1 MKLKVSFLFLFFVLY
16 PFISYAENI
25 KIDLSGQWM
34 FRLDPSDKG
43 ILENWNDSIFNE
55 YITLPGALQNQGY
68 GDDVTA
74 KTDWLTDQSRSSSWF
89 IHPMYDEFRKD
100 DNLYYP
106 NNFQPQKHYV
116 GAAWYKKEIY
126 IPETY
131 KDRELLLSFER
142 VHWQSTLWIDGL
154 LVDSCN
160 SLLGSHVY
168 SISKFVRPGKKHLIT
183 LRIDNR
189 QIVDVGVNSHAWG
202 DQTMTSWNGIVG
214 EMDLSVKELVSLEDM
229 QIYTDVAQKRAT
241 LKMKIKNLTKE
252 AQVIKLT
259 SVLTSNNTAK
269 KHKITPAP
277 FSISVL
283 PGTHSFVREIDLT
296 EQVLLWDEYSPS
308 LYKMETFF
316 QAGSMSHT
324 YLHTFGV
331 RKLSVK
337 GNRFYLNGR
346 EIYLRGNVLC
356 GSFPLT
362 GYASMEYA
370 DWKKIMTIH
379 KYYGL
384 NHIRFHSWTPPRAAF
399 EAADEVG
406 IYLFVETDVWT
417 SVRTPEQEAFLQQE
431 GQVALKE
438 YGNHPSF
445 LFLGMGNELSAKKE
459 ITNRLLSE
467 WKKDNR
473 HLYTGLANSMGSITD
488 LFDFVVT
495 REVRS
500 NIGWPP
506 RPECS
511 YFYRN
516 KPSTDFVFGDPVKY
530 PVPLITHEAGQHCAY
545 PALDQMMKFS
555 GSQFAGYIEIARRQL
570 KERGM
575 LHQWPE
581 FVKASGKL
589 QAIFYKHELETYLR
603 TPKHTGYQILQ
614 LEDFPGQGSALVGV
628 LDYFYDSKGYITPQE
643 FRQFCASK
651 VLLAK
656 LPKFVWA
663 TDEVFNAEIL
673 FSNWGPET
681 IRKGSVRCQILDDK
695 GNVLLHKVMS
705 PDSIARGDAV
715 LLGDLRMALSGI
727 KNACK
732 LTLCADVVDS
742 DIQNQWSFWVYPKK
756 QFVERD
762 LPITTTWN
770 DSIAKEVQEGK
781 TLVLQLGG
789 TQIRGD
795 LPPSFLPIYWTQ
807 FDKMGNSQTL
817 GILCNPKHPLFEKFP
832 TDYHTDWQW
841 FELLNDAHPLIFD
854 EFGMQN
860 SWDKSFVPLIQLVDG
875 WKTNRKLGV
884 LCEAK
889 LGKGR
894 LIITSMNLTDSLDT
908 RLAARQFGYSLLN
921 YIESESF
928 NPDIQVSL
936 GQIDALLKK
945 QSESK
950 SVDIVKSVHLE
961 NLKSKNKVEN
971 LFDADDNTV
980 WEGEWIDEKR
990 EASIVVK
997 LNKCEGI
1004 GGVVWKP
1011 GQSKNPGDL
1020 AYQLFLSRDGKDWGI
1035 PIVQGGLN
1043 NKIQQEIDLLY
1054 FHQAQ
1059 YIKIKL
1065 SSDENGLKIR
1075 LSDLV
1080 LMVE

>member
-1 MKLKVSFLFLFFVLY
+1 MKLKAFLLFFVLY
-16 PFISYAENI
+16 SFVLNAENI
-25 KIDLSGQWM
+25 RINLSGQWM
-34 FRLDPSDKG
+34 FRLDPFDRG
-43 ILENWNDSIFNE
+43 ISENWNDSIFDE

-68 GDDVTA
+68 GYDVTA
-74 KTDWLTDQSRSSSWF
+74 KTTWLTDQSRSSSWF
-89 IHPMYDEFRKD
+89 IHPMYENFRKED
-100 DNLYYP
+100 IYYP
-106 NNFQPQKHYV
+106 NNFQPLKHYV
-116 GAAWYKKEIY
+116 GVAWYKKEVY
-126 IPETY
+126 IPEEY
-131 KDRELLLSFER
+131 KNRELLLSFER

-160 SLLGSHVY
+160 SLLAPHVY
-168 SISKFVRPGKKHLIT
+168 HISKFVQPGKKHLIT
-183 LRIDNR
+183 LRVDNS

-214 EMDLSVKELVSLEDM
+214 EMELRANELVSLEDM
-229 QIYTDVAQKRAT
+229 QIYTDAQKKRAT
-241 LKMKIKNLTKE
+241 FKMKIKNLTKE
-252 AQVIKLT
+252 VQEVKLI
-259 SVLTSNNTAK
+259 SILTSNNTSK
-269 KHKITPAP
+269 VHKISPAP
-277 FSISVL
+277 FLISVS
-283 PGTHSFVREIDLT
+283 PGTQFFSHEIDLT

-308 LYKMETFF
+308 LYKVETVFLVDSIA
-316 QAGSMSHT
+316 QT
-324 YLHTFGV
+324 YSHTFGV
-331 RKLSVK
+331 RDLSVK
-337 GNRFYLNGR
+337 GNRFCLNGR

-362 GYASMEYA
+362 GYASMEYS
-370 DWKKIMTIH
+370 DWKRIMTIH

-431 GQVALKE
+431 GQEALRE

-459 ITNRLLSE
+459 ITNHLLSE

-516 KPSTDFVFGDPVKY
+516 KPSTNFVFGDPVRY
-530 PVPLITHEAGQHCAY
+530 PIPLITHEAGQHCAY

-581 FVKASGKL
+581 FVRASGKL
-589 QAIFYKHELETYLR
+589 QTIFYKHELETYLR
-603 TPKHTGYQILQ
+603 MPKHTGYQILQ

-643 FRQFCASK
+643 FRQFCAPK

-663 TDEVFNAEIL
+663 TDEVFNAEVL
-673 FSNWGPET
+673 FSNWSSEV
-681 IRKGSVRCQILDDK
+681 IRNSSIRCRILDEK
-695 GNVLLHKVMS
+695 GNVLFHKIMS
-705 PDSIARGDAV
+705 PDSIVRGDAV
-715 LLGDLRMALSGI
+715 SLGNLQMTLSDI

-732 LTLCADVVDS
+732 LTLYADVVDS
-742 DIQNQWSFWVYPKK
+742 DIQNQWSFWVYPEN
-756 QFVERD
+756 QSVECD

-770 DSIAKEVQEGK
+770 DSIAKEVLTGK
-781 TLVLQLGG
+781 TIILQLNGK
-789 TQIRGD
+789 QIRGD

-860 SWDKSFVPLIQLVDG
+860 SWDKSFIPLIQLVDG

-884 LCEAK
+884 MGEAN

-894 LIITSMNLTDSLDT
+894 LIVTSMNLTDSLDT
-908 RLAARQFGYSLLN
+908 RLVARQFRHSLLN
-921 YIESESF
+921 YIQSENF
-928 NPDIQVSL
+928 NPDVQVSL
-936 GQIDALLKK
+936 SQIDVLLKK
-945 QSESK
+945 QSEDVPVDVIK
-950 SVDIVKSVHLE
+950 SIRLE
-961 NLKSKNKVEN
+961 NMKSNNK
-971 LFDADDNTV
+971 LADLIDTDQNTI
-980 WEGEWIDEKR
+980 WEGEWINEKKTS
-990 EASIVVK
+990 SIILE
-997 LNKCEGI
+997 LNKCEGV
-1004 GGVVWKP
+1004 GGLSWIPARIETPK
-1011 GQSKNPGDL
+1011 GL
-1020 AYQLFLSRDGKDWGI
+1020 AYQLFLSRNGKDWGI
-1035 PIVQGGLN
+1035 PIVQGNIN
-1043 NKIQQEIDLLY
+1043 NKVSQEIDLLY
-1054 FHQAQ
+1054 FHQAK
-1059 YIKIKL
+1059 YIKIEFPPVREIK
-1065 SSDENGLKIR
+1065 KIKV
-1075 LSDLV
+1075 SDLV